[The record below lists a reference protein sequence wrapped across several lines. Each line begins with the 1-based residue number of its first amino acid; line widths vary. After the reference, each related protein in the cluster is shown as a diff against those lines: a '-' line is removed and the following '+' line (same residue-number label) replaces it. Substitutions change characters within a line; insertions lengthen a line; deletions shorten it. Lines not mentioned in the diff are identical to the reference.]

1 MIRTS
6 YAWINLVKALAGVGV
21 FALPIAFQQAGLW
34 VGTILTFILGVANA
48 HCMIKLV
55 KCSQYLSKRRD
66 STKNSSMF
74 TMKYHSPQASDDERE
89 KDYLKSN
96 ATHYEKEALQS
107 NLTGEDGHKI
117 KETSLDYGD
126 MAKEAFVTRE
136 SCFLKCLGVP
146 AKFAVNVCL
155 VLLQL
160 GICSVF
166 YIFVSDHIKE
176 LIDLIFKTDVSLK
189 IIFLVM
195 IPFFILLTSVQNL
208 FLMSCISLTGNVL
221 ITVAIAIVLVKLAMM
236 PHIPLSQLAGA
247 TTISAAARAA
257 GSITYSYAAQA
268 VVLPLENKM
277 RHPEKMLGFFGVITT
292 SVAFVGVLYAAVAIL
307 GYITYGS
314 DLHGSITLNLTNKPL
329 DLSVKIM
336 LLLMTYCGYLIQH
349 YPIFQMIWPLM
360 RRCVD
365 RAPKCLSWTANY
377 TLRYATVIL
386 SFLLAIS
393 IPNLE
398 EIIPIIGVTTGMLLA
413 FVFPAVIESVV
424 FWEQWRKRGCFVLI
438 PNIILNI
445 IYTLLGILFLVIGVH
460 ANIVSM
466 TTSKNV

>member
-1 MIRTS
+1 MKMKATS

-66 STKNSSMF
+66 STKNNSMF
-74 TMKYHSPQASDDERE
+74 TMKTHSPQASDDERE
-89 KDYLKSN
+89 KDYFISK
-96 ATHYEKEALQS
+96 AIQYEKEALH
-107 NLTGEDGHKI
+107 NDLNGEDGHKI
-117 KETSLDYGD
+117 
-126 MAKEAFVTRE
+126 R
-136 SCFLKCLGVP
+136 
-146 AKFAVNVCL
+146 FAVNVCL

-189 IIFLVM
+189 IIFFVM

-360 RRCVD
+360 RPCAD

-424 FWEQWRKRGCFVLI
+424 FWEQWRKRGNFILI

-445 IYTLLGILFLVIGVH
+445 IYTILGILFLVIGVH

-466 TTSKNV
+466 TTPKNV

>member
-55 KCSQYLSKRRD
+55 KCSQYLSKR
-66 STKNSSMF
+66 
-74 TMKYHSPQASDDERE
+74 
-89 KDYLKSN
+89 
-96 ATHYEKEALQS
+96 
-107 NLTGEDGHKI
+107 
-117 KETSLDYGD
+117 ETSLDYGD

-221 ITVAIAIVLVKLAMM
+221 ITVAIAIVLV
-236 PHIPLSQLAGA
+236 
-247 TTISAAARAA
+247 
-257 GSITYSYAAQA
+257 
-268 VVLPLENKM
+268 V
-277 RHPEKMLGFFGVITT
+277 
-292 SVAFVGVLYAAVAIL
+292 
-307 GYITYGS
+307 S
-314 DLHGSITLNLTNKPL
+314 D
-329 DLSVKIM
+329 
-336 LLLMTYCGYLIQH
+336 
-349 YPIFQMIWPLM
+349 
-360 RRCVD
+360 
-365 RAPKCLSWTANY
+365 A
-377 TLRYATVIL
+377 
-386 SFLLAIS
+386 
-393 IPNLE
+393 
-398 EIIPIIGVTTGMLLA
+398 
-413 FVFPAVIESVV
+413 
-424 FWEQWRKRGCFVLI
+424 
-438 PNIILNI
+438 
-445 IYTLLGILFLVIGVH
+445 
-460 ANIVSM
+460 
-466 TTSKNV
+466 

>member
-1 MIRTS
+1 MIRTSYAWINLVKALAGVGVFALPIAFQQAGLWVGTILTFILGVANAHCMIKLVKCSQYLSKRTS

-66 STKNSSMF
+66 STKYSSMFTMKYHSPQASDDGREKDYLKSYSSMF

-89 KDYLKSN
+89 KDYLKSH
-96 ATHYEKEALQS
+96 ATQYEKEALQG
-107 NLTGEDGHKI
+107 NLIGEDGHKI
-117 KETSLDYGD
+117 RETSLDYGDMAKEAFVIRQSCFLKCLGVPAKETSLDCGD

-247 TTISAAARAA
+247 TTFSAAARAA

-277 RHPEKMLGFFGVITT
+277 RHPEKMLGLFGVITT

-307 GYITYGS
+307 GYIGS
-314 DLHGSITLNLTNKPL
+314 N
-329 DLSVKIM
+329 
-336 LLLMTYCGYLIQH
+336 
-349 YPIFQMIWPLM
+349 YPF
-360 RRCVD
+360 
-365 RAPKCLSWTANY
+365 
-377 TLRYATVIL
+377 
-386 SFLLAIS
+386 
-393 IPNLE
+393 
-398 EIIPIIGVTTGMLLA
+398 
-413 FVFPAVIESVV
+413 
-424 FWEQWRKRGCFVLI
+424 
-438 PNIILNI
+438 
-445 IYTLLGILFLVIGVH
+445 
-460 ANIVSM
+460 
-466 TTSKNV
+466 